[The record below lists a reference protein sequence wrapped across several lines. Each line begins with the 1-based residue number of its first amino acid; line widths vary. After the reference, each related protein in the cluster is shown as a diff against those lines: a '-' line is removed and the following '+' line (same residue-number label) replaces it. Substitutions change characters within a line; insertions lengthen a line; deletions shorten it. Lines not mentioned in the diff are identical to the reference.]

1 MSHVPGADNGNVF
14 DIVDVHGIVPFFI
27 AGFRGLPHA
36 SGDQDSGF
44 TVQGCG

>member
-14 DIVDVHGIVPFFI
+14 DVVDVHVSVPFFI
-27 AGFRGLPHA
+27 AGFRG
-36 SGDQDSGF
+36 SGF